1 MEASEKPQLPLDVPD
16 GDGVVRALDDRLVI
30 ERLTVADERA
40 ARVVRERAEAGQRP
54 AETVSKAVEIGA
66 RVLDSEETA
75 ANVDYVRAE
84 FERHAGALRERLMKQ
99 LEAGDDALSERNAG
113 TFDGSRDGSVQ
124 KDIEALVESSLEGQ
138 REAILKLLRVE
149 DGANP
154 LFDYKQTMVTVFNGL
169 RDAHQKDAAENR
181 KVIAD
186 LRREVLELKERTLAD
201 ERVADAEEAG
211 TRKGRSFEELV
222 HAEIERIAEGQGD
235 AARHVGDESSE
246 AGGKKGDTVV
256 EVGAA
261 LGGALAT
268 VVFEAKNKRL
278 SKNDAWSELNAC
290 MRERDAAYSV
300 LVVAGEDKVP
310 AGLEELTEYQG
321 NKIIAVL
328 DREEPD
334 PLALRLVYR
343 YVRARVLAT
352 RDSTL
357 QVDAAG
363 VRDAAEEAQAAL
375 KRVNRVRKSL
385 TGITSGAEAA
395 RTELNGMM
403 DDVEACLIRIDSL
416 VAAAAQD

>member
-1 MEASEKPQLPLDVPD
+1 
-16 GDGVVRALDDRLVI
+16 
-30 ERLTVADERA
+30 
-40 ARVVRERAEAGQRP
+40 
-54 AETVSKAVEIGA
+54 
-66 RVLDSEETA
+66 
-75 ANVDYVRAE
+75 
-84 FERHAGALRERLMKQ
+84 MKQ
-99 LEAGDDALSERNAG
+99 LEAGDDALAERIAG

-138 REAILKLLRVE
+138 REAILKLLRLE

-186 LRREVLELKERTLAD
+186 LRREVVELRSARSPTSGSPTPRRPGPA
-201 ERVADAEEAG
+201 RAG
-211 TRKGRSFEELV
+211 ASRSSSTPRSS
-222 HAEIERIAEGQGD
+222 ASPR
-235 AARHVGDESSE
+235 ARGTQRATSVTSPRE

-403 DDVEACLIRIDSL
+403 DDVEACLTASTRSSPRRLRTKPDRHQPVSGLKPLTGIPD
-416 VAAAAQD
+416 